1 MEVGVH
7 EAKTTL
13 SELLRRV
20 TAGEEVVITRSGE
33 PIAKIVAVRRKQA
46 RILGRDVGRMQVP
59 DDFDA
64 PLDEA
69 TLAAFEA

>member
-59 DDFDA
+59 ADFDA